1 MPGNQLASS
10 AGAAARTGSTD
21 RAGSPTPACPA
32 QLACDDRAG
41 GISRHIE
48 LGKGRKMPHHMYVA
62 LQGDDA
68 ILRFAMDPET
78 GKIESRAVLRP
89 TASMEIAVR

>member
-1 MPGNQLASS
+1 
-10 AGAAARTGSTD
+10 
-21 RAGSPTPACPA
+21 
-32 QLACDDRAG
+32 
-41 GISRHIE
+41 
-48 LGKGRKMPHHMYVA
+48 MPHHMYVA